1 MKKSRQ
7 LLQRLKIFGMQNL
20 QVESD
25 LLKIE
30 SSGIDIKHSQT
41 LEKKEIVDIELFEE
55 DIRNQAIKMSAFYYL
70 YFCIENSVRNLIK
83 GRLQEKYKASW
94 WEQKIPQDV
103 KDNVEKLRKEEQDTP
118 NSIRS
123 EEPIYYT
130 NFGDLIKIIES
141 NWNDFSDTLRSK
153 KSAIDA
159 LRLLNRMRNPIAH
172 SCELEDDEIQRFQLA
187 IKDWQRI
194 QM

>member
-1 MKKSRQ
+1 MRKSRE
-7 LLQRLKIFGMQNL
+7 LLQQIKVFGMQNL

-30 SSGIDIKHSQT
+30 SSGIDIKHAQT
-41 LEKKEIVDIELFEE
+41 IEKKEIVDVELFEE
-55 DIRNQAIKMSAFYYL
+55 NIRNQAKKMSSFYYL
-70 YFCIENSVRNLIK
+70 YFCIENSVRNLIT
-83 GRLQEKYKASW
+83 GRLQEKYKATW
-94 WEQKIPQDV
+94 WDEKVPSDV
-103 KDNVEKLRKEEQDTP
+103 KKNVEDLRKDEQDTP
-118 NSIRS
+118 SEIRS
-123 EEPIYYT
+123 DEPIYYT

-141 NWNDFSDTLRSK
+141 NWDDFSDTLRSK
-153 KSAIDA
+153 KSAIDS